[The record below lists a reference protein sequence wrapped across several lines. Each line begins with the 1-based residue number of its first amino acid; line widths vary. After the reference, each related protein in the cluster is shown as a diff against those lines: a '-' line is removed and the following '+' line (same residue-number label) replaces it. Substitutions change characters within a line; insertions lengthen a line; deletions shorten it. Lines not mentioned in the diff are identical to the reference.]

1 MVLPEF
7 GMEPKI
13 SLSNVPPHPEGLLPY
28 AELHAHLGASVP
40 TAALWSLAHE
50 QGFRLPTK
58 NYWEFERIISTHH
71 KTTGGVRDV
80 DHLTEQMYNTTH
92 LIQSSPEA
100 LPVLMQHAVSG
111 AYRHNNIVW
120 QEWRVSPMRRNRGG
134 ERDLDHIILAML
146 YGMDRAN
153 IEFPWLKI
161 GIIFELYRGF
171 TPAQN
176 RVILEKAKKYQG
188 RGIIGL
194 DISGPQ
200 IPEFNIEEHVPLF
213 QEAKA
218 AGFGITFHTGE
229 EGDIAEMEHVLREI
243 APHRIGHGIRA
254 YKHPTIMKLLAE
266 KGIYLEICPTSNLNC
281 SVMSG
286 IDELKTAIRTLVDNG
301 VKITINTDGP
311 EMHRTSLMNEFK
323 LLKDNG
329 ILTETEL
336 ETARL
341 NAFEASFLK

>member
-1 MVLPEF
+1 METPFSIPEF
-7 GMEPKI
+7 PA
-13 SLSNVPPHPEGLLPY
+13 HPEGLLPY

-40 TAALWSLAHE
+40 TSALWSLAHE

-58 NYWEFERIISTHH
+58 NYWEFERIITTH
-71 KTTGGVRDV
+71 GGGGSVRDV

-100 LPVLMQHAVSG
+100 LPTLMQHAVSG

-120 QEWRVSPMRRNRGG
+120 QEWRLSPMRRNRGG

-146 YGMDRAN
+146 YGMDRGM

-176 RVILEKAKKYQG
+176 RIILEKAKKYKH
-188 RGIIGL
+188 RGVIGI

-200 IPEFNIEEHVPLF
+200 IQEFDLAAHIPLF
-213 QEAKA
+213 LDARS
-218 AGFGITFHTGE
+218 AGFGVTFHTGE
-229 EGDIAEMEHVLREI
+229 EGDIAEMETVVREI
-243 APHRIGHGIRA
+243 SPERIGHGIQA
-254 YKHPTIMKLLAE
+254 YKHPTLMKALAE
-266 KGIYLEICPTSNLNC
+266 KGTYLEICPSSNLNC
-281 SVMSG
+281 SVMADIS
-286 IDELKTAIRTLVDNG
+286 ELKTAIRTLVDNG

-311 EMHRTSLMNEFK
+311 EMHRTSLRNEFK

-329 ILTETEL
+329 ILTDAEL
-336 ETARL
+336 EQARI
-341 NAFEASFLK
+341 NGFAASFLR